1 MIDGQGKRTGAAILA
16 LLAWLAAFAASE
28 SRAEAQL
35 YDIEL
40 VVFQNLV
47 ENDGGEVW
55 PREDPV
61 WGETTR
67 QEPDDIS
74 GPEVTWLSEPYRLA
88 AHYEALRRS
97 AQYRPLAHFAWR
109 QPVVD
114 RDQAPTLQL
123 PATGARAG
131 GAYVDGSARVAVER
145 YLHLYLD
152 LRLHGTV
159 PAPTALFPPG
169 AEPEPQAA
177 PEFRLTEKRRMR
189 SKELHYFDNPR
200 FGVLALITPYT
211 PAQPAS
217 DTPAD
222 GAAPDSQP

>member
-1 MIDGQGKRTGAAILA
+1 M
-16 LLAWLAAFAASE
+16 AWLAPFAVSE
-28 SRAEAQL
+28 SRAETQF

-40 VVFQNLV
+40 VVFRNLV

-55 PREDPV
+55 PPADPV
-61 WGETTR
+61 WGETGV
-67 QEPDDIS
+67 QEPDDLS
-74 GPEVTWLSEPYRLA
+74 GPEVTWLSKPYRLA

-114 RDQAPTLQL
+114 RDQAAALQL
-123 PATGARAG
+123 PATGARAE

-152 LRLHGTV
+152 LRLHGAA
-159 PAPTALFPPG
+159 PAPTVLFQPG
-169 AEPEPQAA
+169 VEPEPQAA
-177 PEFRLTEKRRMR
+177 PEFRLSEKRRMR
-189 SKELHYFDNPR
+189 SNEVHYFDNPR

-211 PAQPAS
+211 PAQPPS
-217 DTPAD
+217 DIPAE
-222 GAAPDSQP
+222 GAPPDSQP

>member
-1 MIDGQGKRTGAAILA
+1 MNDRQGKRTGAAILV
-16 LLAWLAAFAASE
+16 LLAWLAPLAISE

-40 VVFQNLV
+40 VVFRNLV

-55 PREDPV
+55 PLEAPA
-61 WGETTR
+61 WGETGV
-67 QEPDDIS
+67 QEPDDVS
-74 GPEVTWLSEPYRLA
+74 EPEVTWLSEPYRLA

-109 QPVVD
+109 QPVVN
-114 RDQAPTLQL
+114 RDQAVAVQL
-123 PATGARAG
+123 PATGARAS
-131 GAYVDGSARVAVER
+131 GAYVDGSAQVAVER

-152 LRLHGTV
+152 LRLHGSV
-159 PAPTALFPPG
+159 PAPTALYQPG
-169 AEPEPQAA
+169 VEPEPQAA

-189 SKELHYFDNPR
+189 SRELHYFDNPR

-211 PAQPAS
+211 PAEPAG
-217 DTPAD
+217 DTPA
-222 GAAPDSQP
+222 GGTSPDSQP